1 MTILCLGASLAGLA
15 AASLIPFLPFACA
28 VLAAIVLGAAWVL
41 VAGGAAGQTALSA
54 LALLFAC
61 QIGYGAGVI
70 LVALVGQ
77 GMAGRRLGGDKP
89 ASPPARPLRTGN
101 GPR

>member
-1 MTILCLGASLAGLA
+1 MTMLCLGAVLAGLA
-15 AASLIPFLPFACA
+15 AAPVIPFLPFACA
-28 VLAAIVLGAAWVL
+28 VLTAMVFGATWVL
-41 VAGGAAGQTALSA
+41 VEGGAAGRTALSA

-61 QIGYGAGVI
+61 QIGYGLGMI

-77 GMAGRRLGGDKP
+77 GMAGRRLGGK
-89 ASPPARPLRTGN
+89 ASAPPARPLRTGN